1 MPKLK
6 LIFILVILIGI
17 FSCSKKKIIQNVTF
31 DGSFLGARLDS
42 VINQEN
48 NKYMVYI
55 NPSFEPV
62 NTSPWYAFS
71 VSAKSDM
78 QIEVKL
84 NYGNYKHRYI
94 PKLSTDRILWKKIEE
109 SKIKIDT
116 ATGIATLNLSISSQK
131 LYVAAQEIESSED
144 TYLWVDNILKNN
156 PELKKVVVGKTV
168 LKNDNY
174 VIELEKENTTKAIV
188 IVARQHPPEIPGGTF
203 GFKAFFEELMSNTEL
218 AKQFRERF
226 NIYTFPLLNP
236 DGADMGNWRHN
247 AKGVDLNRDWV
258 DFSQPETQ
266 MVKTYLS
273 NKVKDGKKIQFAL
286 DFHTS
291 HSGPYMLVLDSI
303 NELKTKGIIPNW
315 IQNIETNSK
324 FKVEARRRSQELP
337 YCYNWFFNAL
347 SSEAVTYE
355 DGDEIDWAI
364 ITKKAKI
371 YAQQL
376 MKTMITMNDNN
387 EFND

>member
-1 MPKLK
+1 MQKLK
-6 LIFILVILIGI
+6 SIFMLVILTGI
-17 FSCSKKKIIQNVTF
+17 FSCSKKETIQNVTF
-31 DGSFLGARLDS
+31 DSSFLGARLDS
-42 VINQEN
+42 VVNQEN
-48 NKYMVYI
+48 NKYMAYI

-71 VSAKSDM
+71 VSSKSDM
-78 QIEVKL
+78 EIEVKL

-94 PKLSTDRILWKKIEE
+94 PKLSKDLILWKKIEE
-109 SKIKIDT
+109 RKIKIDT
-116 ATGIATLNLSISSQK
+116 TTGIATLNLSISSQK
-131 LYVAAQEIESSED
+131 LYVAAQEIESSDD
-144 TYLWVDNILKNN
+144 TYLWMDKILKKN
-156 PELKKVVVGKTV
+156 PELKKVVAGKTV
-168 LKNDNY
+168 LKKDNY

-203 GFKAFFEELMSNTEL
+203 GFKAFFEELMANTEI
-218 AKQFRERF
+218 AKQFRNKF

-247 AKGVDLNRDWV
+247 ANGVDLNRDWI

-266 MVKTYLS
+266 MVKTYLT
-273 NKVKDGKKIQFAL
+273 NKVKEGNEIRFAI

-303 NELKTKGIIPNW
+303 NELKTKGIISNW

-324 FKVEARRRSQELP
+324 FEVEARRRSQELP
-337 YCYNWFFNAL
+337 YCYNWFFNTL

-355 DGDEIDWAI
+355 DGDEIDRNI
-364 ITKKAKI
+364 IIKKAKI

-376 MKTMITMNDNN
+376 MKTMMTMNDNN
-387 EFND
+387 KFND

>member
-1 MPKLK
+1 MAY
-6 LIFILVILIGI
+6 ILP
-17 FSCSKKKIIQNVTF
+17 
-31 DGSFLGARLDS
+31 A
-42 VINQEN
+42 
-48 NKYMVYI
+48 
-55 NPSFEPV
+55 FEPV

-71 VSAKSDM
+71 VSSKSDM
-78 QIEVKL
+78 EIEVKL

-94 PKLSTDRILWKKIEE
+94 PKLSTDRILWRKIEK

-131 LYVAAQEIESSED
+131 LYVAAQEIESSKD
-144 TYLWVDNILKNN
+144 TYLWMDKILKKN
-156 PELKKVVVGKTV
+156 PELKKVVAGKTV
-168 LKNDNY
+168 LNNDNY
-174 VIELEKENTTKAIV
+174 VIEFEKENIKKAIV
-188 IVARQHPPEIPGGTF
+188 IVASQHPPEIPGGTF
-203 GFKAFFEELMSNTEL
+203 GFKAFFEELMSNTEI
-218 AKQFRERF
+218 AKQFRNKF

-236 DGADMGNWRHN
+236 DGADKGNWRHN
-247 AKGVDLNRDWV
+247 ANGVDLNRDWV

-266 MVKTYLS
+266 MVKTYLI
-273 NKVKDGKKIQFAL
+273 NKVKEGNKIRFAI

-303 NELKTKGIIPNW
+303 NELKTKRIIPNW
-315 IQNIETNSK
+315 IQNIEANSK
-324 FKVEARRRSQELP
+324 FEVEARRRSQELP
-337 YCYNWFFNAL
+337 YCYNWFFNTL

-355 DGDEIDWAI
+355 DGDEIDRTI

-376 MKTMITMNDNN
+376 MITMNDNN

>member
-1 MPKLK
+1 MRKLK
-6 LIFILVILIGI
+6 SIFLLIILVGI
-17 FSCSKKKIIQNVTF
+17 FSCSKKKIIDDVTF
-31 DGSFLGARLDS
+31 DSSFLGARLDS
-42 VINQEN
+42 VVNLGN
-48 NKYMVYI
+48 NKYMAYI
-55 NPSFEPV
+55 LPAFEPV

-71 VSAKSDM
+71 VSAKSDKE
-78 QIEVKL
+78 IEIKL

-116 ATGIATLNLSISSQK
+116 TTGIATLNLSISLQK

-144 TYLWVDNILKNN
+144 TYLWMDNILKKNS
-156 PELKKVVVGKTV
+156 ELKKVVAGKTV
-168 LKNDNY
+168 LKKDNY
-174 VIELEKENTTKAIV
+174 VIELEKENIKNAII

-203 GFKAFFEELMSNTEL
+203 GFKAFFEELMANTEI
-218 AKQFRERF
+218 AEQFRKRF

-247 AKGVDLNRDWV
+247 AKGIDLNRDWI
-258 DFSQPETQ
+258 DFTQPETQ
-266 MVKTYLS
+266 MVKTYLM

-303 NELKTKGIIPNW
+303 NELNTKGIIPNW

-347 SSEAVTYE
+347 GSEAVTYE
-355 DGDEIDWAI
+355 DGDEIDRTI

-376 MKTMITMNDNN
+376 MKTMITKNDNN
-387 EFND
+387 E